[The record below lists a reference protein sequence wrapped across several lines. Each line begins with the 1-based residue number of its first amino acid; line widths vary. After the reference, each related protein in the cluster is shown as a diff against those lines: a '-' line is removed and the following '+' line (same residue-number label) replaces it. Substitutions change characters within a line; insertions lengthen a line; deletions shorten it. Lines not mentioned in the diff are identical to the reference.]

1 MSTGTHHPT
10 TTTNSSTFILSVDDS
25 DISPI
30 TWVGDRYCWSAILSR
45 YCTDTGDVEL
55 TLADVSEIIE
65 EFEKD
70 MEGGHDAFPC
80 LARGS
85 SLHRKLIELIEWHGE
100 NFV

>member
-1 MSTGTHHPT
+1 MRKRVSAPT
-10 TTTNSSTFILSVDDS
+10 TTTNSHTFILSVDAS
-25 DISPI
+25 DISTI
-30 TWVGDRYCWSAILSR
+30 TWVGDRYCWSAILNR
-45 YCTDTGDVEL
+45 YCVEPGDLEL
-55 TLADVSEIIE
+55 TLEDASEIIE

-85 SLHRKLIELIEWHGE
+85 SLHRKLIELIQWHEE